1 MAGGCAAVN
10 VELMTISTT
19 MTAREAPAPDGSA
32 EQGGRR
38 TTRAAYAA
46 LGWVVLFFAFH
57 LYWYAGGS
65 FASPGELPPLNEKP
79 NRLETSAGV
88 HALVASTVNVIVDAA
103 WPLGALVCLAI
114 ARGWAQGRLARPA
127 KALVWVGCV
136 VLLLRGGAGILD
148 DATRATGLLPNGI
161 TGLSLKDTTGHAHL
175 RWTDWTIDGYFL
187 VGGII
192 FWLLAV
198 VYRAQ
203 HVHARRRSAG
213 DPARSQGSPRNELVG
228 VIETSPAEVLSEDD
242 APSGPQRPAPRWAER
257 LAHAIPL
264 LVLPSSL
271 WRLAVAFGFSMGM
284 LNDAGELDVVRGWPA
299 VYIVAITLVSEAVA
313 LTAFGL
319 VRPPGEEVP
328 PWLPIFGGRAVRP
341 TAVSVA
347 ATVGSV
353 ALMLIWTVGFWQVW
367 TSGTPGHM
375 ASPAWAAVFTICYA
389 PLNLWGPAL
398 LALTWAYRRRTQ
410 EPDRIEPGTVQS
422 QP

>member
-19 MTAREAPAPDGSA
+19 MTAREAPPQGGSA
-32 EQGGRR
+32 DKRARR

-57 LYWYAGGS
+57 VYWYVGGS
-65 FASPGELPPLNEKP
+65 FASPGELPPLSEKP
-79 NRLETSAGV
+79 NRLETTAGV
-88 HALVASTVNVIVDAA
+88 HSVVASMFNVVVDGA

-114 ARGWAQGRLARPA
+114 ARGWARGRLAPPA

-161 TGLSLKDTTGHAHL
+161 TGLSLNDTTGHAHL
-175 RWTDWTIDGYFL
+175 RWADWAIDGYFL
-187 VGGII
+187 AGGII
-192 FWLLAV
+192 FCLLAV
-198 VYRAQ
+198 RSRAL
-203 HVHARRRSAG
+203 HVHSRRRSPG
-213 DPARSQGSPRNELVG
+213 DPARQGLPRNELNG
-228 VIETSPAEVLSEDD
+228 VIEPSVAAVLSEDT
-242 APSGPQRPAPRWAER
+242 APYGPPPQRPAPRWAER
-257 LAHAIPL
+257 LAHAIPF

-271 WRLAVAFGFSMGM
+271 WRLAVAFGFPMGM

-299 VYIVAITLVSEAVA
+299 VYIAAITLVCEAVA

-319 VRPPGEEVP
+319 VRPLGEEVP
-328 PWLPIFGGRAVRP
+328 RWLPIFGGRAVRP
-341 TAVSVA
+341 TAVIVA

-367 TSGTPGHM
+367 TSGKPGPM

-398 LALTWAYRRRTQ
+398 LALTWAYSRRRRVRTAS
-410 EPDRIEPGTVQS
+410 S
-422 QP
+422 Q